1 MRVVKELKELGFDN
15 YYFLLHISIDK
26 DDTGHTAMAAQ
37 VVIDY
42 LQHILAEHG
51 EAATQ
56 QAWKLVRVGY
66 LLSEKFSV
74 QREPQS
80 NTTNDCNRYVTELI
94 KIIKAKAYVAQKLH
108 CASKTK
114 IGSRRLVDWLD
125 ADALASKEQQKTFLE
140 ALSKTRPLI
149 RPGDGP
155 NSKFIQELSWNGKM
169 FGAFIE
175 TEVEVMKNWIDA
187 LATRSVEPMLYWN
200 YVGRKEMS
208 SEEALRKLDV
218 RVD

>member
-1 MRVVKELKELGFDN
+1 MRAVKELKELGFDN

-80 NTTNDCNRYVTELI
+80 NTTNDCNR
-94 KIIKAKAYVAQKLH
+94 
-108 CASKTK
+108 C
-114 IGSRRLVDWLD
+114 D
-125 ADALASKEQQKTFLE
+125 
-140 ALSKTRPLI
+140 
-149 RPGDGP
+149 
-155 NSKFIQELSWNGKM
+155 
-169 FGAFIE
+169 
-175 TEVEVMKNWIDA
+175 
-187 LATRSVEPMLYWN
+187 
-200 YVGRKEMS
+200 
-208 SEEALRKLDV
+208 
-218 RVD
+218 